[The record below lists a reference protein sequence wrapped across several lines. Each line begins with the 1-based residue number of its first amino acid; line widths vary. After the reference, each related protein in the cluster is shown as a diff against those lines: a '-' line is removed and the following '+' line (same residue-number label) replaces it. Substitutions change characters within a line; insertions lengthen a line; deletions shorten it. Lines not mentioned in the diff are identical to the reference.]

1 MYVYLHT
8 GMMKLTKG
16 VGTFTSTR
24 DPITAGYFWTR
35 RVLFTYPPDTRW
47 VLLGIRRVLPP
58 KGPKGTRRPKYQ
70 PGPKVPG
77 GYVKST
83 LRVQKY
89 PAVIGSRVGEK
100 VSTPLLVFIIP
111 VCRYT
116 YTKPTFGMAALLV
129 Y

>member
-8 GMMKLTKG
+8 GMIKLTKG

-24 DPITAGYFWTR
+24 DHVTAGYFWTR
-35 RVLFTYPPDTRW
+35 RVLFTYPPGTFW
-47 VLLGIRRVLPP
+47 YPGGTFGYPVGSYPKGSQGYPGTKSTRRVL
-58 KGPKGTRRPKYQ
+58 
-70 PGPKVPG
+70 
-77 GYVKST
+77 
-83 LRVQKY
+83 LD

-100 VSTPLLVFIIP
+100 VPTPLLVFIIP

-116 YTKPTFGMAALLV
+116 YIKPTFCMAALLV